1 MPLKTKQIRNMAI
14 NPVAF
19 SLRLADP
26 CKLISVASC
35 GLRVSRTKV
44 NALLSPTFVSKPAL
58 SASCGSAAP
67 PAVEPL
73 LLTCYP
79 WCVVCA
85 GAPQVRG
92 VRSCVVCAAA
102 SWPDL
107 GLAWPKPVSKPRSH
121 HTSVRHPSWTRK
133 KSTGTNCVQRIF
145 PRVLAWLPLTLL
157 VLTFSW
163 ERASSWQPPVS
174 SSSCRRPWLRTRSLR
189 GAWRIS

>member
-1 MPLKTKQIRNMAI
+1 MLVGCQYLTLPLKTKQIRNMAI

-102 SWPDL
+102 WCAQL
-107 GLAWPKPVSKPRSH
+107 RHGLTLAWPGPNRYRNRDPTTHLSVTPRGQGKN
-121 HTSVRHPSWTRK
+121 R
-133 KSTGTNCVQRIF
+133 QERIVF
-145 PRVLAWLPLTLL
+145 NASPRACWPGCL
-157 VLTFSW
+157 
-163 ERASSWQPPVS
+163 
-174 SSSCRRPWLRTRSLR
+174 
-189 GAWRIS
+189 